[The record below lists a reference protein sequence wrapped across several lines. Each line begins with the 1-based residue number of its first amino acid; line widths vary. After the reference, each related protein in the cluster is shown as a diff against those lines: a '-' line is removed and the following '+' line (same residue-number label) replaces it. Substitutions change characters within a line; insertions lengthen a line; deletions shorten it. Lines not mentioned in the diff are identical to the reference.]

1 MKRIKS
7 KKRAQRITHIVSY
20 VLIALGLVIVITP
33 FLYMLSTSI
42 KPHTFV
48 FEIPPKFIPN
58 EVTFSNY
65 IDALS
70 KEDFGLYFLNSMIVG
85 ISTTVSTLLISSM
98 MAYAFARISFP
109 GRKAIFYVL
118 LLGMM
123 VPSVMIIIPQFMIS
137 DALNTLNTRV
147 GLVLVYTTMCIAQQT
162 FLLKGYFGKIPR
174 QLEEA
179 ALIDGASRM
188 RVFRSVILPL
198 SKPGLATVTIF
209 TFLYSWDEFAFA
221 HVSIQTI
228 TKRTLPIAIALF
240 QSQYLTQW
248 GLVFA
253 AAIIS
258 LIPVIVVFIV
268 FQKYFVQGISTAGLK
283 E

>member
-1 MKRIKS
+1 MRNKHTRDMIIKF
-7 KKRAQRITHIVSY
+7 ATY
-20 VLIALGLVIVITP
+20 ALLTLGLVVVITP
-33 FLYMLSTSI
+33 FLFMLSTSL
-42 KPHTFV
+42 KPHTYV
-48 FEIPPKFIPN
+48 FEIPPKLIPGEITGDNFIN
-58 EVTFSNY
+58 
-65 IDALS
+65 ALS
-70 KEDFGLYFLNSMIVG
+70 RENFAGYFLNSMIVTL
-85 ISTTVSTLLISSM
+85 STTACTLVISSM

-109 GRKAIFYVL
+109 GRNVLFYIL

-123 VPSVMIIIPQFMIS
+123 VPSVMIIVPQFMIS
-137 DALNTLNTRV
+137 KALNTLDTRY

-162 FLLKGYFGKIPR
+162 FLLKGYFSRIPKE
-174 QLEEA
+174 LEDA
-179 ALIDGASRM
+179 AFIDGAGRGKI
-188 RVFRSVILPL
+188 FWSVIMPL

-228 TKRTLPIAIALF
+228 AKRTLPIATALF

-253 AAIIS
+253 AALIS
-258 LIPVIVVFIV
+258 LIPVIIVFIV
-268 FQKYFVQGISTAGLK
+268 FQKYFVQGISTSGLK

>member
-1 MKRIKS
+1 MNSKNKAKNIKDI
-7 KKRAQRITHIVSY
+7 ITY
-20 VLIALGLVIVITP
+20 AFLLLGLVIVITP
-33 FLYMLSTSI
+33 FLFMISTAL

-48 FEIPPKFIPN
+48 FEIPPRFIP
-58 EVTFSNY
+58 EQITGSNF
-65 IDALS
+65 IAALT
-70 KEDFGLYFLNSMIVG
+70 KENFGGYFLNSIIVG
-85 ISTTVSTLLISSM
+85 FSTTITTIVISAM
-98 MAYAFARISFP
+98 MAYAFARIDFP
-109 GRKAIFYVL
+109 GRKALFYTL

-123 VPSVMIIIPQFMIS
+123 VPSVMLIIPQFIMS
-137 DALNTLNTRV
+137 KQLDTLDKRY
-147 GLVLVYTTMCIAQQT
+147 GLVFVYTTMCIAQQT
-162 FLLKGYFGKIPR
+162 FLLKGYFSKVPKE
-174 QLEEA
+174 LEEA
-179 ALIDGASRM
+179 AFIDGASRM
-188 RVFRSVILPL
+188 KIFWKIIIPL

-253 AAIIS
+253 ASLIS
-258 LIPVIVVFIV
+258 LLPVIAVFII
-268 FQKYFVQGISTAGLK
+268 FQKYFVKGISTSGLK